1 MYVLDRVQPHVH
13 FVVLTLNTT
22 ERAGYT
28 ADNQQ
33 RSLPSLEPFLAVNG
47 FDVAATIAALAA
59 TPLRLHLHTFCGYAR
74 FATYGSMANFIT
86 KYEAL
91 RMQLRR
97 RVPYLA
103 ILEDDMELQPGF
115 AKFVTEAVRERLE
128 RPAHPP
134 ELLVLGAWGEG
145 YVTSL
150 AAARRVVAKLE
161 QQGIPLTIDIMLND
175 GHAGRAERVRGT
187 PWRHRVPPNAG
198 KLRWVHRAL
207 PHSPRCP
214 TDDESHLRPSLGHSA
229 QHTTFLLC
237 HSQVTVSRPSTS
249 ADTTCPNSSR
259 SRAQAPRAA

>member
-1 MYVLDRVQPHVH
+1 MPEPHVR
-13 FVVLTLNTT
+13 FIALTLNTSD
-22 ERAGYT
+22 RAGYI

-47 FDVAATIAALAA
+47 FAATATIAALTA
-59 TPLRLHLHTFCGYAR
+59 TPLRLHLYTFCNYAR
-74 FATYGSMANFIT
+74 FATYGSIANFIT

-103 ILEDDMELQPGF
+103 MVEDDMELQPGF
-115 AKFVTEAVRERLE
+115 AQFVTEAVRERLE
-128 RPAHPP
+128 RAAHPP

-150 AAARRVVAKLE
+150 AAARRVVARLE

-198 KLRWVHRAL
+198 TSRWVHRA
-207 PHSPRCP
+207 SPRAAA
-214 TDDESHLRPSLGHSA
+214 TDESHRVEALPWSRHARP
-229 QHTTFLLC
+229 TTCSIC
-237 HSQVTVSRPSTS
+237 HLQVTASRPSTS
-249 ADTTCPNSSR
+249 AGTSCPSSSR
-259 SRAQAPRAA
+259 SRARAVRAA